1 MVRKSYLNKA
11 VFKVCET
18 GRCVG
23 YLRCSAVCR
32 GPHIPCLPTVGFTC
46 VWEHL
51 SWNPSFREEVRSIL
65 STQEVLRGKTAN
77 SLKRS
82 SPTSALEIHW
92 IKKLPAVAPR
102 GRKLLFGIR
111 LEAGYS
117 LQGMM
122 TF

>member
-92 IKKLPAVAPR
+92 IKNFLRWHR
-102 GRKLLFGIR
+102 GGGSFCLGSALKPGIPSR
-111 LEAGYS
+111 E
-117 LQGMM
+117 
-122 TF
+122 